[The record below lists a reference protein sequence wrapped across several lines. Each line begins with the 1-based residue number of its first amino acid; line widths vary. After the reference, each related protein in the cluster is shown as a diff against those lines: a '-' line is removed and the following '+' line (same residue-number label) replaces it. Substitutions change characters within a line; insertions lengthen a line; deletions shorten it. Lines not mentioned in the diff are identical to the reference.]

1 MNAHWRNNRRS
12 RDKEAVNFS
21 IGSLALNGATT
32 GDFKTNFSFSD
43 VTMKSNKQPAHYLFN
58 DL

>member
-21 IGSLALNGATT
+21 IGALALHDATK
-32 GDFKTNFSFSD
+32 GDFETNFSFSD
-43 VTMKSNKQPAHYLFN
+43 VTMKSNK
-58 DL
+58 